1 MSNVGYP
8 ANFVVLNRVSNSF
21 DSVRLRDQ
29 QRSKS
34 ASFFPFFIFT
44 KKKEG
49 EYEDKIKATIEATD
63 ATRSDRATRSRETT
77 WCLIKNEI
85 TFRTTQYNNPHILA
99 PYISLIYVESWK
111 ISFEILLSPLS
122 PFDLTKSRRNGRK
135 KRNLKY
141 RGKRERERMVR
152 ARATTRLHR
161 LVV

>member
-1 MSNVGYP
+1 MFLIRLIPCGCVINKDRK
-8 ANFVVLNRVSNSF
+8 VLPSF
-21 DSVRLRDQ
+21 L
-29 QRSKS
+29 
-34 ASFFPFFIFT
+34 FLFLP

-141 RGKRERERMVR
+141 RGKRERKRMVR